1 MLVWALVSC
10 MIVPLSIKTIW
21 SGTRCIRCVPV
32 LNLSTLSQLPLTES
46 RFCPYFPLDMPSLIV
61 YAISRAGFIIKL
73 SSLLSLENSL

>member
-21 SGTRCIRCVPV
+21 SGTRCMQRVPI
-32 LNLSTLSQLPLTES
+32 LKLATRSQLPLTKS

-61 YAISRAGFIIKL
+61 YAISRAEFIIKL
-73 SSLLSLENSL
+73 SSLLFLENSL